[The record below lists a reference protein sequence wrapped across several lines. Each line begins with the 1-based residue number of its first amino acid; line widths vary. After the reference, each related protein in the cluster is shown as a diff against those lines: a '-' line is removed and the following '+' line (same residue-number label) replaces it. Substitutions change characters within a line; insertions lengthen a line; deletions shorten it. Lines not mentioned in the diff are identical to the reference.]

1 MKSETVISAAQVREL
16 REKTGAGMMDC
27 KRALE
32 ATSGNL
38 AEAVDVLRK
47 QGIASASKRSG
58 RETREGQIAA
68 YIHPGAKI
76 GVLIEV
82 GCETDFVARTED
94 FATLCRELAMQV
106 AATEAVAVDRDSL
119 PVERVAKEREILRA
133 QVENMGKPPAVVDK
147 IIDGKMEKF
156 FAESCLLEQPTIRD
170 PDRTVRDMVTETIAK
185 LGENISVRR
194 FAKYRLGED

>member
-32 ATSGNL
+32 ATGGNVT
-38 AEAVDVLRK
+38 EAIDVLRK

-58 RETREGQIAA
+58 RETREGQVAA
-68 YIHPGAKI
+68 YIHPGGKI
-76 GVLIEV
+76 GVMVEV

-106 AATEAVAVDRDSL
+106 AATEALAVDRESL
-119 PVERVAKEREILRA
+119 PPERVAKEREILRA
-133 QVENMGKPPAVVDK
+133 QAESLGKPPAVLEK
-147 IIDGKMEKF
+147 IIDGKLEKF

-170 PDRTVRDMVTETIAK
+170 PDRTVREMVTEMIAK